1 MIDFG
6 HCFWLP
12 PSLMKRALR
21 ANWRD
26 GIFDYL
32 LENLPGLQQLSETN
46 QTALS
51 QFNAEHVRR
60 KRLYWHPPRI
70 AIQVLMLDIT

>member
-12 PSLMKRALR
+12 PSLMRWALH

-26 GIFDYL
+26 EIFGYL
-32 LENLPGLQQLSETN
+32 PENLPGLQQLSEMN

-51 QFNAEHVRR
+51 QFNAEYLRLERLRR
-60 KRLYWHPPRI
+60 GPPPPRPPRP
-70 AIQVLMLDIT
+70 